1 MNLIKGLKFG
11 EGGVSLIMPALPV
24 SDIASTVKTFSR
36 ESINLSIFF
45 QHKPMN

>member
-24 SDIASTVKTFSR
+24 SDIATVKTFSG